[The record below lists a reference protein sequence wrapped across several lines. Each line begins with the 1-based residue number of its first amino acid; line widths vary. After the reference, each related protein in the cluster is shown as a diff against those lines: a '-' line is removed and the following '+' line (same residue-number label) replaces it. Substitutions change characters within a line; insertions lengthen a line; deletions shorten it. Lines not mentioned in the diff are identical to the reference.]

1 MADKRNMIND
11 RVLENVT
18 GGAGAN
24 SSEFRARRKEF
35 DDAWL
40 ALKMEASGFSGM
52 KMAEL
57 YDEWELA
64 GYSPDASTF
73 LATKKA

>member
-1 MADKRNMIND
+1 M
-11 RVLENVT
+11 
-18 GGAGAN
+18 
-24 SSEFRARRKEF
+24 
-35 DDAWL
+35 
-40 ALKMEASGFSGM
+40 LKMDSKGFSGM

-73 LATKKA
+73 LATMKA